1 MKQDAPQIIQSMRM
15 GAATENL
22 TVMFGLIGLVVLV
35 SALLSG
41 LIERSS
47 FPQIAVFLG
56 LGAVVGPS
64 ALGLLDVGLDSSTLR
79 MVATLSLALVLF
91 TDALT
96 IDVQEVRKHAGLAI
110 LILGPGTL
118 IAAAIMAFA
127 GVYLLNL
134 PWPLAAILAA
144 PLASTDPVMLRSLLK
159 SPYLPATSR
168 QALRL
173 ESALNDIVL
182 LPIVL
187 IAMAFLAPKTDASP
201 HVAQILVQMFILGP
215 GAGALVAWLGIMA
228 LDVIRKRIGIRRD
241 YESLYSLGIALTAF
255 AAAEA
260 MHGSGFLAVF
270 AAGLMISTI
279 DVELCDCFR
288 EYGETTAEIL
298 LLFTFVLLGASLM
311 WTGIGLITVGV
322 ALFVVV
328 ALLARP
334 LGLLLSLAKNR
345 ASQEAKRYIVWYG
358 PRGLS
363 TLLLVLLPIFAGT
376 PNSEPLFHVATVLVL
391 ASVVLHGGS
400 MMIFGIRSQRPR
412 SSAVVEAESPIR
424 PLAPVPERLTPTEI
438 LLLMETERVWLAD
451 VRRDV
456 VYLEA
461 TERIKDAVR
470 LSPQFARR
478 DASRQGLS
486 KDALIATFC
495 NCPDDKTAV
504 RVMNELRSAG
514 WYRAFAVT
522 GGMDALL
529 AAGFEAESFK
539 APV

>member
-1 MKQDAPQIIQSMRM
+1 M
-15 GAATENL
+15 GIVSDNL
-22 TVMFGLIGLVVLV
+22 PVMFGLIGLVVVV

-56 LGAVVGPS
+56 LGALVGPWG
-64 ALGLLDVGLDSSTLR
+64 LGLLDVGLDSSILR
-79 MVATLSLALVLF
+79 IVATLSLALVLF

-96 IDVQEVRKHAGLAI
+96 IDIQEVRKHAGLAT

-118 IAAAIMAFA
+118 IAAGVMAVA

-144 PLASTDPVMLRSLLK
+144 PLASTDPVMLRSILK
-159 SPYLPATSR
+159 SPYLPATAR

-173 ESALNDIVL
+173 ESGLNDIVL
-182 LPIVL
+182 LPVVL
-187 IAMAFLAPKTDASP
+187 IAMAFMATGTEGSP
-201 HVAQILVQMFILGP
+201 HVGQILFQMFILGP
-215 GAGALVAWLGIMA
+215 GAGALVAWIGITA
-228 LDVIRKRIGIRRD
+228 LDAIRKRIGIRRD

-270 AAGLMISTI
+270 AAGLMISTL

-311 WTGIGLITVGV
+311 WTGLGLITIGV
-322 ALFVVV
+322 VLFVII

-334 LGLLLSLAKNR
+334 LGLLVSLAKNR
-345 ASQEAKRYIVWYG
+345 ASQDSKRYIIWYG

-363 TLLLVLLPIFAGT
+363 TLLLVLLPVFAGT
-376 PNSEPLFHVATVLVL
+376 PNSEGLFHVSTVLVL

-400 MMIFGIRSQRPR
+400 MMIFGIRNQRPIPLEP
-412 SSAVVEAESPIR
+412 AIPQEPAPQ
-424 PLAPVPERLTPTEI
+424 PLAPIAERLTPTEI
-438 LLLMETERVWLAD
+438 LALMEPGQQVWLAD

-456 VYLEA
+456 VYMEA
-461 TERIKDAVR
+461 TQRLKDAVR
-470 LSPQFARR
+470 ISPQFARR
-478 DASRQGLS
+478 DATRQQLP
-486 KDALIATFC
+486 KEALIGVFC
-495 NCPDDKTAV
+495 TCPNDVTAV
-504 RVMNELRSAG
+504 RVMNELRGAG
-514 WYRAFAVT
+514 WYRTFAVT
-522 GGMDALL
+522 GGMDALVE
-529 AAGFEAESFK
+529 AGFGVEEVTPSG
-539 APV
+539 